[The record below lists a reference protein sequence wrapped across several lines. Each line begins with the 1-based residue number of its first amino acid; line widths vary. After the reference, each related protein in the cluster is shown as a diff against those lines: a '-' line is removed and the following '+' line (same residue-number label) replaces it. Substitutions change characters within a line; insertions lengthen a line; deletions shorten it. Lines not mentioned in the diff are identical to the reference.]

1 MKHWVLL
8 SSLECET
15 QAKWE
20 AKTSL
25 PGRAVTFDLSAT
37 VPENSPPDEI
47 RH

>member
-15 QAKWE
+15 QAEWE

-25 PGRAVTFDLSAT
+25 PGRAVTFDLSGKFF
-37 VPENSPPDEI
+37 PDEI